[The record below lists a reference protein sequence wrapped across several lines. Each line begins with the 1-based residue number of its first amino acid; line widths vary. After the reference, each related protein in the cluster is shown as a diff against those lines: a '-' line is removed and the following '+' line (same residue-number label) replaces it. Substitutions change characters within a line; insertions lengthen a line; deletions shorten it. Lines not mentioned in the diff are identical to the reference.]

1 MRPKKAQQLFIKF
14 FILALAALLSYSI
27 AYGSFRLK
35 DDNLIHLK
43 FFIKTVHG
51 SYILVDGG
59 PDSRVLNFIV
69 KDIKPGP
76 CYLDL
81 VVLTHPHSDHLYGL
95 NEVLKYCRVG
105 VVLTTEIKA
114 ETKVFG
120 KWEELLREATSS
132 GRVKEVSLARSNNDI
147 QLDGILFDVLWPL
160 NESVSEVENE
170 NLGSI
175 VFLFKYGDFEAL
187 FTGDAEMEVYDEI
200 SPDALSDYEIEVLK
214 VPHHGS
220 SDSLNK
226 EFFEKLGPEV
236 SIISVG
242 RNNKYRHPSLSVI
255 SFFKANG
262 STVLRTDEDGTIEV
276 VTDGKGYEVSVER

>member
-43 FFIKTVHG
+43 FYDVGQGDSIFIKTVHG

-69 KDIKPGP
+69 K
-76 CYLDL
+76 
-81 VVLTHPHSDHLYGL
+81 
-95 NEVLKYCRVG
+95 
-105 VVLTTEIKA
+105 EIKA

-187 FTGDAEMEVYDEI
+187 FTGDAEMEVYD
-200 SPDALSDYEIEVLK
+200 
-214 VPHHGS
+214 
-220 SDSLNK
+220 
-226 EFFEKLGPEV
+226 
-236 SIISVG
+236 
-242 RNNKYRHPSLSVI
+242 
-255 SFFKANG
+255 
-262 STVLRTDEDGTIEV
+262 
-276 VTDGKGYEVSVER
+276 